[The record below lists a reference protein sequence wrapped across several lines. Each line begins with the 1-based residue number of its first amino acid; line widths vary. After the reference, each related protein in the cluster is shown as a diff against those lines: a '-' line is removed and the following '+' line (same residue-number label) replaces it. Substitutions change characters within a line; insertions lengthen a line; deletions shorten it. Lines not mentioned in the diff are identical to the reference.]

1 MLIVKSLNIDK
12 FKAFEKIKIDFNES
26 LSVIVGENGTGKTTI
41 LEIIFNMLSGNTEY
55 FKVDEKFTF
64 VELEFYSDAITYKL
78 KYNNIESIK
87 IILNDNEVNKEDIQ
101 NRYKIIY
108 LQAESTFKDKK
119 IDGVKLL
126 ESEGNNILLDSNE
139 MSNKLKQFL
148 LNQFFKDLND
158 MQKGIQNSPNRIAK
172 FKKLYNDFF
181 TEKEFI
187 EINADTFEPIFRD
200 KKTGKHLKVS
210 ELSAGEKQIFFR
222 GGSLLQ
228 NIEDNTIVLID
239 EPEISLHPEWQQ
251 RILEF
256 YKNIN
261 SSNQYIFSTHSPHI
275 VSCCKREELI
285 VLYKESDGKIN
296 INKTIDNPY
305 ALPTDLL
312 LLSIFNL
319 TTIRNQKVEKIIDRY
334 KYLASRE
341 NLLDEN
347 AKKELQQVKKQMKEE
362 ANPKDDEIQYL
373 DEELDT
379 SELEEILKELG
390 DNTNA

>member
-1 MLIVKSLNIDK
+1 M
-12 FKAFEKIKIDFNES
+12 
-26 LSVIVGENGTGKTTI
+26 
-41 LEIIFNMLSGNTEY
+41 
-55 FKVDEKFTF
+55 
-64 VELEFYSDAITYKL
+64 
-78 KYNNIESIK
+78 
-87 IILNDNEVNKEDIQ
+87 
-101 NRYKIIY
+101 
-108 LQAESTFKDKK
+108 
-119 IDGVKLL
+119 
-126 ESEGNNILLDSNE
+126 
-139 MSNKLKQFL
+139 
-148 LNQFFKDLND
+148 
-158 MQKGIQNSPNRIAK
+158 
-172 FKKLYNDFF
+172 
-181 TEKEFI
+181 
-187 EINADTFEPIFRD
+187 
-200 KKTGKHLKVS
+200 
-210 ELSAGEKQIFFR
+210 
-222 GGSLLQ
+222 
-228 NIEDNTIVLID
+228 
-239 EPEISLHPEWQQ
+239 HPEWQQ